1 MNMSIIA
8 PNNYVLYVC
17 DTETTG
23 FSFLTQDVIEVS
35 FYRLSDDQ
43 QKTWCVKPMNI
54 ETISQDALRVNGHK
68 YEDITHQTKYG
79 KEIYREAS
87 KVIIEIENWIE
98 EDGVPS
104 ENRVLCGQNVQF
116 DKNMLEQLW
125 TKCGSSGSFPFGRRS
140 LDTMQLQFAMD
151 FCSNN
156 MSQSY
161 SLNALTKKYGV
172 KNDKAH
178 SAASDTLATKD
189 VFLKQMNF
197 LKSKLHARP

>member
-1 MNMSIIA
+1 MSIIA

-23 FSFLTQDVIEVS
+23 FDFVTNDVIEVS
-35 FYRLSDDQ
+35 FYRLSDEV
-43 QKTWCVKPMNI
+43 QKTWCIKPFNTAAI
-54 ETISQDALRVNGHK
+54 GADALRVNGHK
-68 YEDITHQTKYG
+68 YEDLTHETKYG
-79 KEIYREAS
+79 REVYREAKS
-87 KVIIEIENWIE
+87 VIIDIENFIE
-98 EDGVPS
+98 EDNVPS
-104 ENRVLCGQNVQF
+104 EQRILVGQNVQF

-125 TKCGSSGSFPFGRRS
+125 TKCGSRGSFPFGRKT

-178 SAASDTLATKD
+178 SAASDTLSTKD